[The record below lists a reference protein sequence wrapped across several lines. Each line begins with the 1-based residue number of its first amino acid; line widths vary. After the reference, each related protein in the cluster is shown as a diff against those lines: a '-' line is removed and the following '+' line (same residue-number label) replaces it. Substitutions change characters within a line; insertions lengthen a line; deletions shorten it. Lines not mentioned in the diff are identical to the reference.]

1 MDRFAYRDHH
11 AMKPAGQ
18 APAHDP
24 RLTRMELVRER
35 QSAVRERQSAVR
47 EVSAQRPF
55 FLQPFADVR
64 RHWAGLLD
72 DVARFDAEFF
82 H

>member
-47 EVSAQRPF
+47 E
-55 FLQPFADVR
+55 
-64 RHWAGLLD
+64 
-72 DVARFDAEFF
+72 AE
-82 H
+82 